1 MDAFENRFMPAIR
14 AGDFIRAEQALE
26 EWKRQ
31 TSNTMYLWAKSILM
45 VRTGKIEK
53 ANEILSDVIN
63 KGQDEGRICHHARAD
78 NYLNSKKYLDALS
91 DFSAILADKTPR
103 VQEMLG
109 SDCLFRKAYIL
120 AVLGKH
126 EFLSVIDKVTPDY
139 SSFIVDKNYDR
150 LALINVYND
159 TKKL

>member
-1 MDAFENRFMPAIR
+1 MDIFENKFIPALR
-14 AGDFIRAEQALE
+14 AGDFIRAEQALQ
-26 EWKRQ
+26 EWKPK
-31 TSNTMYLWAKSILM
+31 TSAAMYIWAKSILM

-53 ANEILSDVIN
+53 ANELLSEAIN
-63 KGQDEGRICHHARAD
+63 GGKDEGRICHHARAD
-78 NYLNSKKYLDALS
+78 NYLNAKQYAEALN
-91 DFSAILADKTPR
+91 DFNAILADKTPR

-150 LALINVYND
+150 LAIINVYND